1 MAFTCLI
8 VFRSRTSLFKSTFF
22 AIVFFAPEGK
32 RGASGCTF
40 ANGFS
45 KKEFNN
51 FKIKVNKNLIVGY
64 MIETSEGLN
73 DLFEMAKYMTKNSI
87 VYFGTYDLAESFGI
101 EDPYSGTLL
110 EKIDLVVS
118 KIQNIYPNIKYGI
131 VANGYGS
138 DVIPDYVTYLPIF
151 GDAGLY
157 IRGLN
162 NALSSYK

>member
-1 MAFTCLI
+1 
-8 VFRSRTSLFKSTFF
+8 
-22 AIVFFAPEGK
+22 
-32 RGASGCTF
+32 
-40 ANGFS
+40 
-45 KKEFNN
+45 
-51 FKIKVNKNLIVGY
+51 
-64 MIETSEGLN
+64 
-73 DLFEMAKYMTKNSI
+73 MAKYMSKNSI

-101 EDPYSGTLL
+101 EDPYSGNLL

-118 KIQNIYPNIKYGI
+118 KVQNIYPNIKYGI